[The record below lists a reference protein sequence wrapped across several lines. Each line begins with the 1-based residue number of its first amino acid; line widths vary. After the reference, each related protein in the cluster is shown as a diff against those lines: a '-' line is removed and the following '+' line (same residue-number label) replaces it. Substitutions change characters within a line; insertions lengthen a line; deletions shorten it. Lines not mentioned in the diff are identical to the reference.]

1 MPYDDK
7 GPHPVEVS
15 SDALHEIEAAALD
28 TAALA
33 RRTLPLEWLV
43 IMEPALKRQEAAAK
57 ALSRSQDPRALK

>member
-1 MPYDDK
+1 MAYDK
-7 GPHPVEVS
+7 GPQDIPIP
-15 SDALHEIEAAALD
+15 DAVVHEIEAAAMD

-57 ALSRSQDPRALK
+57 ALSRSQDPRAVK